1 MHREQGT
8 KSTMPPLGNGRGMVV
23 GQGRQ
28 GGEAGMRVMET
39 GRGRMGLLGRRT
51 LGPTGIWAQVEEGEG
66 GKPDGG
72 RQTHILQGTPW
83 AAYSSMVGKR
93 RQAAMD
99 GGRGR
104 RPDGRR

>member
-1 MHREQGT
+1 
-8 KSTMPPLGNGRGMVV
+8 
-23 GQGRQ
+23 
-28 GGEAGMRVMET
+28 MRMTET
-39 GRGRMGLLGRRT
+39 GRGRKGHLDGRT
-51 LGPTGIWAQVEEGEG
+51 LRPTRNWAHVEEGEG